1 MSSVDWQHSKRTDVS
16 EPKQMSLFYVVIPLG
31 NIIEKVRRCEDQR
44 KIAVKTDR
52 KNKPCTPYLRPKPKD
67 QEVKTMRQCTKC
79 KVTKEYSEFYKR
91 HAFCK
96 GCHKIYNAW
105 TRLKKNQWKS
115 TIHGRILRQMFRW
128 ATRIREKTN
137 PEDGIKGREKPNP
150 LNGQESI

>member
-1 MSSVDWQHSKRTDVS
+1 MSSVDLQHSKRTDVS

-105 TRLKKNQWKS
+105 TRLKKIN
-115 TIHGRILRQMFRW
+115 
-128 ATRIREKTN
+128 EKA
-137 PEDGIKGREKPNP
+137 PSMEEYFAKCLGGQ
-150 LNGQESI
+150 QESEKKPTLKTASKVERNQTL